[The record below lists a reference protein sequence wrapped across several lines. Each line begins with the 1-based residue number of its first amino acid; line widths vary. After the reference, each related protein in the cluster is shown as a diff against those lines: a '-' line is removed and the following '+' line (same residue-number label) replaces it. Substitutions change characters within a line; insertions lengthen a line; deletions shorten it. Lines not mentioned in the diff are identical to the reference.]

1 MQVLEIMKTK
11 AFSAKIE
18 NLYDMLEF
26 VSLYAR
32 SKNIPAET
40 LNKIILAT
48 EEALVNIIDYSY
60 PNLEGTIEI
69 ICQSCTEKPGINVT
83 LKDYGIPF
91 NPIAQSPQKNHDSPP
106 IPHLDENKRGGYGI
120 YIFVGV
126 MDHVEYKRLENG
138 NLLSLT
144 KYL

>member
-1 MQVLEIMKTK
+1 MKTK